1 MRVYC
6 VRSAMIESPK
16 CIPIYIVK
24 LSDAA
29 VIDIMTR
36 LIETDIAPLT
46 LSFFNCSLF
55 CNFLLADLQ
64 LPALKRYQF
73 QYKLFA
79 GLVLLTSN
87 HMFVSGSFGDKSL
100 S

>member
-6 VRSAMIESPK
+6 VRSAMTESPK
-16 CIPIYIVK
+16 CIPIYIAK

-46 LSFFNCSLF
+46 SFFNCSLF
-55 CNFLLADLQ
+55 CNFLLVDL
-64 LPALKRYQF
+64 
-73 QYKLFA
+73 
-79 GLVLLTSN
+79 
-87 HMFVSGSFGDKSL
+87 
-100 S
+100 

>member
-16 CIPIYIVK
+16 CTPIYIAK

-36 LIETDIAPLT
+36 LTETDIAPLT
-46 LSFFNCSLF
+46 LSLFNCLLF
-55 CNFLLADLQ
+55 CNFLLADL
-64 LPALKRYQF
+64 
-73 QYKLFA
+73 
-79 GLVLLTSN
+79 
-87 HMFVSGSFGDKSL
+87 
-100 S
+100 